1 MGQGKIKP
9 GKKDSHQM
17 FSVECPKQASLRKCH
32 LNKDL
37 KEVRELDMQLSF
49 EECSWQR
56 KRSVPR
62 LEGISI
68 RVIFKEQ

>member
-9 GKKDSHQM
+9 GKKDSHQ

-37 KEVRELDMQLSF
+37 KEVRELDMQLSL

-56 KRSVPR
+56 KRSVPK

-68 RVIFKEQ
+68 CVIFREQ